1 MASLPEQTCGAVVL
15 ILNMLQEPD
24 LFVKALPSLSFLPF
38 SCLSPSCFP
47 HPLLHH
53 GGHLSGHPSP
63 STALARAGVKPPWA
77 KGILGPVGHPAGGPD
92 EAGVSQSLG
101 SLHFQP
107 SGYLGEALAAAPVSL
122 VNEPLG

>member
-1 MASLPEQTCGAVVL
+1 MAPLEEQTHGSVVP
-15 ILNMLQEPD
+15 ILNVLQEPD
-24 LFVKALPSLSFLPF
+24 LFVKALPSLRFSPLFLPLPF
-38 SCLSPSCFP
+38 LCFP
-47 HPLLHH
+47 HLPLPQ
-53 GGHLSGHPSP
+53 GEHLSGQPP
-63 STALARAGVKPPWA
+63 STAMASAGIEPPWA
-77 KGILGPVGHPAGGPD
+77 KGALGPVGHPAGGPD